1 MFEDRRGVEM
11 ENLPLGSRKQSIQSN
26 AGIATVSA
34 VLMIGIL
41 TLDHAFPHGVAID
54 VLYIAP
60 VLLSLRAQGN
70 RLAVLIAVSCS
81 ILIVAGYLISAPGAD
96 LWKVIFNRIIAV
108 VAVWVCVLFGL
119 RNKAMAAAR
128 EAAVRE
134 REKALEEIKILSGL
148 LPICAWC
155 KKVRDDQGYWTQIE
169 AYITSRSQATFS
181 HGICPEC
188 KRKHF
193 SEIHPPKTNPDKD
206 VAG

>member
-1 MFEDRRGVEM
+1 MDNLAVETRGQS
-11 ENLPLGSRKQSIQSN
+11 LPTSM
-26 AGIATVSA
+26 GIATVCA

-41 TLDHAFPHGVAID
+41 LLDHAFPREVAID

-60 VLLSLRAQGN
+60 VLLSLRAKGT
-70 RLAVLIAVSCS
+70 RMTVGIALLCSVLI
-81 ILIVAGYLISAPGAD
+81 LAGYIISPPGED
-96 LWKVIFNRIIAV
+96 LWKVVFNRLIAV

-193 SEIHPPKTNPDKD
+193 SEIHPPQSAPDKD
-206 VAG
+206 VEG

>member
-1 MFEDRRGVEM
+1 M
-11 ENLPLGSRKQSIQSN
+11 ENLAVESRGQSLQTSMR
-26 AGIATVSA
+26 IATVCA

-41 TLDHAFPHGVAID
+41 MLDHAFPRGVAVD

-60 VLLSLRAQGN
+60 VLLSLRAKGTGMTIGIA
-70 RLAVLIAVSCS
+70 LLCSVLI
-81 ILIVAGYLISAPGAD
+81 LAGYFISPPGVD
-96 LWKVIFNRIIAV
+96 LWKVVFNRLIAV
-108 VAVWVCVLFGL
+108 IAVWVCVLFGL
-119 RNKAMAAAR
+119 HNKAMAAAR

-134 REKALEEIKILSGL
+134 REHALEEIKILSGL

-193 SEIHPPKTNPDKD
+193 SEIRAPQSAPDKD
-206 VAG
+206 VEG